1 VTTPERNGTTRLE
14 QIVGA
19 LNDEANA
26 LTVRAET
33 AEAKVIVLE
42 AALRKIA
49 AEPPDRGVTPN
60 FRQFARDVLEAYDR
74 G

>member
-1 VTTPERNGTTRLE
+1 MNVGHGIPPVEQRLN
-14 QIVGA
+14 A
-19 LNDEANA
+19 EANE
-26 LTVRAET
+26 LLNRAEA

-42 AALRKIA
+42 AALRRIA
-49 AEPPDRGVTPN
+49 NEPPNRGKTPN